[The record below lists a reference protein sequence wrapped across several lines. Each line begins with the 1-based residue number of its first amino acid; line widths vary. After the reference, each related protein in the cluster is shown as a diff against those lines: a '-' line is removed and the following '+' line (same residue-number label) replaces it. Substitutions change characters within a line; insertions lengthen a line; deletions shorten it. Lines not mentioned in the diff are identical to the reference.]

1 MGAIKNECFLS
12 LSKCTIDSD
21 LFSVVSKENCSSHF
35 NRFRNMKRLQN
46 ECYDLG
52 IDCDF
57 SKKKPNESVL
67 VKLINHT
74 DRQASPRNY
83 HTQLTTLIMMTM
95 KMMETI
101 YT

>member
-1 MGAIKNECFLS
+1 MNLS
-12 LSKCTIDSD
+12 RDSSVSKCTIDSD
-21 LFSVVSKENCSSHF
+21 LFSVVKRIVLC
-35 NRFRNMKRLQN
+35 FRNVKRLQN

-57 SKKKPNESVL
+57 SKKKPNESVS

-83 HTQLTTLIMMTM
+83 HTQLTTLIMMTI